1 MSRRRSTVFLAAF
14 LLILVAQNFEAFVPS
29 AFGQDATAGS
39 DNSEQLSPTNQKRL
53 QSLEQ
58 AFFFKLFAK
67 DPVSDRL
74 QRLEKQVFG
83 VTMNGTTDHRL
94 ETLENSLAE
103 SDPGTGKPLAPRD
116 RPVKKVSA
124 PAAPPEAASA
134 SQSGQTVAP
143 PEAASATPAGQ
154 TVAPPMTPV
163 LTKAAVPA
171 TPDPPAQDTDNT
183 VLHISKERFAIDE
196 KPESYIRQVTE
207 AMRTNPQEFTLAFER
222 AKAEIQLSK
231 WDRALS
237 DLCDA
242 ISSIPSNA
250 EFYLARAFV
259 YTRMGNSVLAREDL
273 RQARFHNTKLPKNID
288 FEEHGLA
295 SKK

>member
-1 MSRRRSTVFLAAF
+1 L
-14 LLILVAQNFEAFVPS
+14 E
-29 AFGQDATAGS
+29 
-39 DNSEQLSPTNQKRL
+39 
-53 QSLEQ
+53 SLEQ
-58 AFFFKLFAK
+58 AFFFKLFSN
-67 DPVSDRL
+67 DPISARL

-83 VTMNGTTDHRL
+83 VIMNGTTDHRL

-103 SDPGTGKPLAPRD
+103 SDPGTGKPLARRD
-116 RPVKKVSA
+116 QPNKKPSA
-124 PAAPPEAASA
+124 PAPPPEAAPA
-134 SQSGQTVAP
+134 NQVGQTVALP
-143 PEAASATPAGQ
+143 L
-154 TVAPPMTPV
+154 TPV

-171 TPDPPAQDTDNT
+171 TSDPPAQDSDNT

-242 ISSIPSNA
+242 ISSIPNNP

-273 RQARFHNTKLPKNID
+273 RQARFHNAKLPKNID